1 MYGYIDIYC
10 ERLEPGLWAEPLNA
24 LTNLAFLI
32 AAFFAYLCARKN
44 NKHTD
49 LTVKILITLLFMIG
63 LGSLNF
69 HLLASKSAMLSD
81 VIPILL
87 YQIAF
92 IVSYAYFV
100 MKMNPLQTAIL
111 FILFMAS
118 SAVMDMVPADIL
130 NGSVSYFPALIFLFG
145 FGMWHRRNVG
155 QSPYILLTATLTFM
169 LSLTFRSVDMA
180 FCSVWPIGT
189 HFMWHVLNG
198 VVLYLTTRAYIISKD
213 TTKTI

>member
-10 ERLEPGLWAEPLNA
+10 ERLEPVLWAEPLNA
-24 LTNLAFLI
+24 VTNIAFLM
-32 AAFFAYLCARKN
+32 AAFLSYFCAKKYER
-44 NKHTD
+44 HRD
-49 LTVKILITLLFMIG
+49 LTVKILITLLFAIG

-69 HLLASKSAMLSD
+69 HLLATKSAMLSD

-118 SAVMDMVPADIL
+118 NAVMDMVPADIL
-130 NGSVSYFPALIFLFG
+130 NGSASYFPALIFLFG
-145 FGMWHRRNVG
+145 FGMWHRRNIN
-155 QSPYILLTATLTFM
+155 QSPHILLAGNI
-169 LSLTFRSVDMA
+169 D
-180 FCSVWPIGT
+180 
-189 HFMWHVLNG
+189 
-198 VVLYLTTRAYIISKD
+198 LYAVTD
-213 TTKTI
+213 FQDD